1 MNPAPNR
8 TTLVL
13 LMRRIVNWNIVNRA
27 SRLLVVAALLTIP
40 GPGAAQTLPRGT
52 VIDDVKCESDPAQSY
67 ALYLPSGYSPDRKWN
82 LLIAFH
88 PAARGRLIVE
98 KYAAAAERYGY
109 VVAGSNVS
117 RNGPWSVSVAAA
129 DAMWRDIGRRF
140 AIDPQRVYLTGM
152 SGGARVALRIALG
165 GNNIA
170 GVIASSAGYPDSQ
183 PRATVPFAMFATAGT
198 EDFNYV
204 EMRLLD
210 RKLTSPH
217 YLSIFTGG
225 HTLPPDEVAVAA
237 IEWMELQ
244 AIKSG
249 RRAADDRL
257 VDLLLEKRR
266 LAVAASTSTA
276 ETVQVLEA
284 LISDFNGLR
293 DVSAEASRER
303 GLSKQRE
310 VKKALA
316 RERADEDA
324 EARILQEVYTLEADL
339 ADNDRHA
346 GALMVLR
353 DRVSHLAKKARAAED
368 SAERRQSRRVLRTI
382 TMGASARVQDRAYL
396 SLLAEYAQTGT

>member
-1 MNPAPNR
+1 
-8 TTLVL
+8 
-13 LMRRIVNWNIVNRA
+13 VNHA

-40 GPGAAQTLPRGT
+40 GLGAAQTLPRGI
-52 VIDDVKCESDPAQSY
+52 VVDAVKCEADPAQSY
-67 ALYLPSGYSPDRKWN
+67 ALYLPSAYSADRKWS

-117 RNGPWSVSVAAA
+117 RNGPWSVSTAAA

-152 SGGARVALRIALG
+152 SGGARVALGIALG

-183 PRATVPFAMFATAGT
+183 PRATVPFALFATAGT
-198 EDFNYV
+198 EDFNYT
-204 EMRLLD
+204 EMRQLD

-217 YLSIFTGG
+217 HLSIFAGG
-225 HTLPPDEVAVAA
+225 HTLPPDEVAVDA

-249 RRAADDRL
+249 HRAPDDRL

-266 LAVAASTSTA
+266 RAVAVSTSTA
-276 ETVQVLEA
+276 ETVHLLEA

-293 DVSAEASRER
+293 DVSAEARRER
-303 GLSKQRE
+303 DLSNQRD

-324 EARILQEVYTLEADL
+324 EAGIVQEVYTLERDL
-339 ADNDRHA
+339 ANDERHA
-346 GALMVLR
+346 AALMALR
-353 DRVSHLAKKARAAED
+353 DRVSRLAKRAGAADD
-368 SAERRQSRRVLRTI
+368 SAERRQSRRVLRAI
-382 TMGASARVQDRAYL
+382 AMGASARVQDRAYL
-396 SLLAEYAQTGT
+396 SLLAEYAQIGR

>member
-1 MNPAPNR
+1 
-8 TTLVL
+8 
-13 LMRRIVNWNIVNRA
+13 VNRA
-27 SRLLVVAALLTIP
+27 SQLLVVAALLTIP
-40 GPGAAQTLPRGT
+40 GLGAAQTLPRGI
-52 VIDDVKCESDPAQSY
+52 VIDEVKCEADPAQSY
-67 ALYLPSGYSPDRKWN
+67 ALYLPSAYSADRKWS

-117 RNGPWSVSVAAA
+117 RNGPWSVSTAAA

-152 SGGARVALRIALG
+152 SGGARVALGIALA

-183 PRATVPFAMFATAGT
+183 PRATVPFALFATAGT
-198 EDFNYV
+198 EDFNYA
-204 EMRLLD
+204 EMRQVD

-217 YLSIFTGG
+217 HLSIFTGG
-225 HTLPPDEVAVAA
+225 HTLPPDEVVVDA

-249 RRAADDRL
+249 RRAPDDPL
-257 VDLLLEKRR
+257 VDRLLEKRR
-266 LAVAASTSTA
+266 HAVAVSTSTA
-276 ETVQVLEA
+276 ETVHLLLA

-293 DVSAEASRER
+293 DVSAEARRER
-303 GLSKQRE
+303 DLSNQRA

-324 EARILQEVYTLEADL
+324 EAGILQEVYTLERDL
-339 ADNDRHA
+339 ANDERHA
-346 GALMVLR
+346 AAFIALR
-353 DRVSHLAKKARAAED
+353 DRVSRLAKKAGAADD
-368 SAERRQSRRVLRTI
+368 STERRQSRRLLRAI
-382 TMGASARVQDRAYL
+382 AMGASARVQDRAYL
-396 SLLAEYAQTGT
+396 SMLAEYGQIGR